1 MARKKQTASAV
12 PPSSPTQAVTA
23 LSFSELHARLEFL
36 QSQHQKIL
44 TLIKRKKTE
53 LSNFH
58 EQMQAIAREMLHHG
72 QPLYEQA
79 RQIDREIHA
88 LFKEIL
94 TQRHLGKRSKREIKQ
109 IYQILQFTGRITPH
123 VEDFFGQEMGQ
134 EDCDEEMFGFDNEA
148 EGEDCG
154 QEDFFGRHNRSRQS
168 AEQPPS
174 DFDEVTAKRP
184 SREVR
189 KLFLKLAD
197 RFHPD
202 KVTDEKIREHYTE
215 IMKEINVA
223 YKSGDL
229 ARLLEIEAQ
238 SAGGEHRVGSSQN
251 DQERE
256 CQQIETEIQLLSVQY
271 ERLKAQVREVR
282 NTPQGEIVK
291 QYRKAKR
298 AGEDPIADSVEDG
311 KAEIESLKE
320 IRDFVRDFR
329 DKKITLQQFLQG
341 PTSMN
346 PNSQDEMEELLDALF
361 EDLVVVMRR

>member
-1 MARKKQTASAV
+1 MARKKRTASAV
-12 PPSSPTQAVTA
+12 PPTASTTPATA

-36 QSQHQKIL
+36 QSQRQKIL
-44 TLIKRKKTE
+44 KLIKRKKTE
-53 LSNFH
+53 LTNFH

-79 RQIDREIHA
+79 RQIDSEIHA

-94 TQRHLGKRSKREIKQ
+94 TKRRLGKRSKREVKQ
-109 IYQILQFTGRITPH
+109 IYQILQFSGRITPNF
-123 VEDFFGQEMGQ
+123 EDSFGQETGQ
-134 EDCDEEMFGFDNEA
+134 EDFDEEMFGFDNEA
-148 EGEDCG
+148 EGDDFG
-154 QEDFFGRHNRSRQS
+154 QEDFFGQHGHSRQS

-238 SAGGEHRVGSSQN
+238 GANGEHQVGSSQN

-256 CQQIETEIQLLSVQY
+256 CQRIETEIQLLSVQY
-271 ERLKAQVREVR
+271 EQLKAQVREVR
-282 NTPQGEIVK
+282 NAPNGEIVK

-298 AGEDPIADSVEDG
+298 AGEDPIAASVEDG

-320 IRDFVRDFR
+320 LRDFVQDFR

-341 PTSMN
+341 PSSMS
-346 PNSQDEMEELLDALF
+346 PDSQEEMEELLDALF
-361 EDLVVVMRR
+361 EDLVVVIRR